1 MGYGDTAPSEGDK
14 RPRTF
19 FIVQRRYKRARWIT
33 TVLGALV
40 AMAAIAWADVSLRA
54 DGLVP
59 DMGFYGGSAV
69 LILAGTLAP
78 WLIVGWLCHP
88 ARWQHF
94 WDWQ

>member
-19 FIVQRRYKRARWIT
+19 FVVQRRYKRARWVT

-40 AMAAIAWADVSLRA
+40 AMAAIAWA

-78 WLIVGWLCHP
+78 WLIVGWLWHP

-94 WDWQ
+94 WEWQ

>member
-19 FIVQRRYKRARWIT
+19 FVVQRRYKRARWIT

-59 DMGFYGGSAV
+59 DMGIYGGSAV
-69 LILAGTLAP
+69 LMNVVAIAVVLRIDYENRTLMRGGRA
-78 WLIVGWLCHP
+78 
-88 ARWQHF
+88 
-94 WDWQ
+94 